1 MYTVESAD
9 SASNCPV
16 SRAPISDDSISDDP
30 ISDDPSVRRN
40 QAVPV
45 YLDSNLWASLLLRN
59 VYDFFFPQV
68 CALCEVPVMEIDS
81 ERIELDLHPSSPM
94 SLRVAQFCRDCN
106 AALDRRI
113 PRPCQKCASPLGPYQ
128 LSANCL
134 RCRGRTYRFE
144 QATSLTGYVGVG
156 RDAVLRLKRGGCE
169 SLALSLGQ
177 LLATHIQLEWTIPFD
192 AVVPV
197 PMHWTRRLWRGV
209 NATELLAEPV
219 GALLNRPIRCDWL
232 SRPAIS
238 RKQGVLLA
246 EARFE
251 NVKGAF
257 CVPARKSIN
266 GKRILL
272 IDDILTTG
280 ATASEAA
287 RALRDAGAASV
298 HVAVIARGVGRGTV
312 LVPSSDEG
320 GSDVG
325 DSDVEDSDVE
335 DSDVE
340 DSDVEDSE
348 EVTVG

>member
-1 MYTVESAD
+1 
-9 SASNCPV
+9 
-16 SRAPISDDSISDDP
+16 
-30 ISDDPSVRRN
+30 
-40 QAVPV
+40 
-45 YLDSNLWASLLLRN
+45 
-59 VYDFFFPQV
+59 
-68 CALCEVPVMEIDS
+68 
-81 ERIELDLHPSSPM
+81 
-94 SLRVAQFCRDCN
+94 
-106 AALDRRI
+106 
-113 PRPCQKCASPLGPYQ
+113 
-128 LSANCL
+128 
-134 RCRGRTYRFE
+134 
-144 QATSLTGYVGVG
+144 
-156 RDAVLRLKRGGCE
+156 
-169 SLALSLGQ
+169 
-177 LLATHIQLEWTIPFD
+177 
-192 AVVPV
+192 
-197 PMHWTRRLWRGV
+197 
-209 NATELLAEPV
+209 
-219 GALLNRPIRCDWL
+219 
-232 SRPAIS
+232 
-238 RKQGVLLA
+238 VLLA